1 MAASKYDFAI
11 EQGTSFKLSIIYK
24 DSNSTPINLA
34 NYCAR
39 ITWKTNTG
47 SVQVFSSDNAFS
59 QNVYSFIINDEE
71 GKITFMLP
79 SHTTNGFS
87 FNSAKY
93 DLELQ
98 SNEPFYG
105 DGTENQGGKYTI
117 RLLFGTISIV
127 KRYSQTSNDLDCAT

>member
-24 DSNSTPINLA
+24 DANGIPVNLT

-47 SVQVFSSDNAFS
+47 TVQVFASDNVFS
-59 QNVYSFIINDEE
+59 QNVYSFIINDEQ

-79 SHTTNGFS
+79 SHTTNGFA

-98 SNEPFYG
+98 SNESFYG
-105 DGTENQGGKYTI
+105 DGTENQGGKYTT
-117 RLLFGTISIV
+117 RLLFGTINIV
-127 KRYSQTSNDLDCAT
+127 KRYSQTSNELDCAT